1 MLEHVTK
8 DKELLEVRDCYP
20 EFSSTNRA
28 WYVSCISSYLTFP
41 KKTNKRIMNYRT
53 NNLSRGT
60 AETNNLADKQSP
72 HPARLFSCREF
83 KVFLPHNYGR
93 DPHNSNHPTLALAI
107 DEAQNCFK
115 MLKALH
121 RAPRLASDGEP
132 LYADCR
138 VVIKQFLVS
147 THFCTVFDNLVV

>member
-1 MLEHVTK
+1 M
-8 DKELLEVRDCYP
+8 
-20 EFSSTNRA
+20 
-28 WYVSCISSYLTFP
+28 
-41 KKTNKRIMNYRT
+41 
-53 NNLSRGT
+53 
-60 AETNNLADKQSP
+60 
-72 HPARLFSCREF
+72 
-83 KVFLPHNYGR
+83 FLPHNYGR

-138 VVIKQFLVS
+138 VDIKQFLVS
-147 THFCTVFDNLVV
+147 LVDLCVDRFFLCSTPP